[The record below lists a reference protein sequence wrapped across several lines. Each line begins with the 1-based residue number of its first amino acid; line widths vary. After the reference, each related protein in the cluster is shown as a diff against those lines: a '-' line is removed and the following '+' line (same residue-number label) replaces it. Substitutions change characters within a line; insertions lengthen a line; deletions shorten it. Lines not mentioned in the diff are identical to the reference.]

1 MNLYSPYIEFNRKE
15 WAELKEHQT
24 TLPLTEAEL
33 EQLKGL
39 NEEVSIQEV
48 EDIYLPL
55 THFIDLYARVSRELN
70 RLTASFMKK
79 EALPTPYIIGIGGS
93 VAVGKSTAARL
104 LQALL
109 ARGKNSPKVDLVTT
123 DGFLYP
129 NAVLQ
134 EKGIMNR
141 KGFPESYDIKSL
153 IQFMGDVKSGKPEVK
168 APVYSHLAY
177 DVIQG
182 DEKQICQPDI
192 LIIEGINVLQIKKET
207 PLLVSDF
214 FDFSIYIDAEEE
226 HIRHWYVERFKLLR
240 NTAFQNTDS
249 FFHQRFANI
258 DEEETVRTANQIWQ
272 DINAKNLHENILP
285 TKGRARL
292 ILKKE
297 ADHSIGQIQL
307 RKL

>member
-1 MNLYSPYIEFNRKE
+1 MTNLYSPYIEFNHKE
-15 WAELKEHQT
+15 WAKLKETSDHYST
-24 TLPLTEAEL
+24 DGSRIRTV
-33 EQLKGL
+33 KGIK

-70 RLTASFMKK
+70 QLTATFMKK

-141 KGFPESYDIKSL
+141 KGF
-153 IQFMGDVKSGKPEVK
+153 SGK
-168 APVYSHLAY
+168 L
-177 DVIQG
+177 
-182 DEKQICQPDI
+182 
-192 LIIEGINVLQIKKET
+192 
-207 PLLVSDF
+207 
-214 FDFSIYIDAEEE
+214 
-226 HIRHWYVERFKLLR
+226 
-240 NTAFQNTDS
+240 
-249 FFHQRFANI
+249 
-258 DEEETVRTANQIWQ
+258 
-272 DINAKNLHENILP
+272 
-285 TKGRARL
+285 
-292 ILKKE
+292 
-297 ADHSIGQIQL
+297 
-307 RKL
+307 